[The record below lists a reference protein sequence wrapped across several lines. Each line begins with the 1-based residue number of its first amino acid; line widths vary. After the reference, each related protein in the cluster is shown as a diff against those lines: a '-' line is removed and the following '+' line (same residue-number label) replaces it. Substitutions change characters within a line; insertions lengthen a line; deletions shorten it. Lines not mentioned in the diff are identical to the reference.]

1 MLTNLLLACPIC
13 FGASD
18 SEQVHAAKVGVA
30 VLLGFIV
37 PLLVAIAFVA
47 RSWARRARELEKAE
61 REAQAFSA
69 TTSLVKNASRESVT
83 RSPAEVTSL
92 ARSSLT

>member
-1 MLTNLLLACPIC
+1 MILNLLVACPMC

-18 SEQVHAAKVGVA
+18 SEQVHAAKAGVL

-47 RSWARRARELEKAE
+47 RAWARRARALE
-61 REAQAFSA
+61 RSGGDAQGFSA
-69 TTSLVKNASRESVT
+69 TTSLVRNASLESAM
-83 RSPAEVTSL
+83 RSPPEATSL
-92 ARSSLT
+92 ARSPST

>member
-1 MLTNLLLACPIC
+1 MLRLLLACPMC
-13 FGASD
+13 FGGAD
-18 SEQVHAAKVGVA
+18 SEQVHAAKAGVL

-37 PLLVAIAFVA
+37 PLLVAIAFIA
-47 RSWARRARELEKAE
+47 RSWARRARALE
-61 REAQAFSA
+61 REAQGFSA
-69 TTSLVKNASRESVT
+69 STTLVKNASREPVT